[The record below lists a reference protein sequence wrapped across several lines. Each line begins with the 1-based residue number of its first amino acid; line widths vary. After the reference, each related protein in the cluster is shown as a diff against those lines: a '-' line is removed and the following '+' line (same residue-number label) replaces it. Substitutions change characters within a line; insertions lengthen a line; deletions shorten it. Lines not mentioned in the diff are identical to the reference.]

1 VSRPGAGETTI
12 RHQESRHNHEAGV
25 SSVNVFYDL
34 GEDRG
39 RGVADVSD
47 GRAVEDHPSQLRP
60 GPGHHGRARA
70 RTIGSTVWPC
80 GNSFAIAVSMPGR
93 LPPLLPPGRS
103 ARHPLGQRAAALAT
117 MSYLPA
123 GLQWFFRLLAIM
135 RSLVVH
141 FQVGGALL
149 EPDIFRR
156 SRRNAAA
163 RHEAGAIG
171 GGGCGDRY
179 PGQGLDR
186 RAG

>member
-1 VSRPGAGETTI
+1 MSRPGAGETTI

-103 ARHPLGQRAAALAT
+103 ARHPSGQRAAALAT

-123 GLQWFFRLLAIM
+123 GLQWFFGYWP
-135 RSLVVH
+135 SCVH
-141 FQVGGALL
+141 LSF
-149 EPDIFRR
+149 IFRSAAR
-156 SRRNAAA
+156 CLSRIFFAAA
-163 RHEAGAIG
+163 EGTRPRGT
-171 GGGCGDRY
+171 
-179 PGQGLDR
+179 R
-186 RAG
+186 RAL